1 MEKVNYRVTKSGE
14 VIAVFFGKLRNNK
27 YLCLSLYDNMHF
39 EADANYLRE
48 CTKKAKGYNISG
60 LNAFLIN
67 RGYEPEYKAKIIYK

>member
-48 CTKKAKGYNISG
+48 CTKKSQRI
-60 LNAFLIN
+60 
-67 RGYEPEYKAKIIYK
+67 